1 MGDEMLNSIF
11 PQLYFLEFSFKSPK
25 RELPIKIDGDLKDW
39 DKSYL
44 IPDLMHLTGK
54 KPFADVYFSWDYENL
69 FIGANITDKRYA
81 VEVDTIRFWQKDC
94 IEVWIDLRDDKSLR
108 VYNEHCHHFFFLPMG
123 RKENSKLATAG
134 ECREPGS
141 TISETYY
148 DHPDIEISSIILEDG
163 YSIEARIP
171 ISVIPTYDPINYP
184 KIGFNYHIN
193 DTDGRAQWWSCGT
206 DFQRHIDPSTWGTI
220 ELIDK

>member
-1 MGDEMLNSIF
+1 MLNSIF
-11 PQLYFLEFSFKSPK
+11 PQLYFFEFSFKSPK

-44 IPDLMHLTGK
+44 IPDLMHLIGK
-54 KPFADVYFSWDYENL
+54 NPFADVYFSWDYENL

-193 DTDGRAQWWSCGT
+193 DTDGRTQWWSCGT